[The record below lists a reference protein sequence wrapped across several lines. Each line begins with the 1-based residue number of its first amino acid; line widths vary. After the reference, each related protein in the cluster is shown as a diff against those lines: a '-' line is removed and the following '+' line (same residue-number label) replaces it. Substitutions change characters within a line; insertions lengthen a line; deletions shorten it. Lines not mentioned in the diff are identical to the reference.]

1 MAARKSK
8 GKRYACQKH
17 IEINVD
23 PDGNKQFVDVAR
35 CLSEVNHRLY
45 RQSRVYRCKVN
56 HLGNPTDRGKLD
68 VYVLRDTWM
77 LQKAYQMA
85 KDTYDKNMIE
95 EMTDVSAKNLARWQD
110 FRIVLEPAASGYTE
124 KLPMVR
130 ANSTLNATTLANGE
144 FAASRVYKEDGTSM
158 TFGLVGSTSRW
169 SIVEEYDKTADVDSA
184 PANLVSGS
192 DINPYGELDN
202 DNVTAARNDLQNL
215 GNQPPYDPNSLDGQE
230 LFRKV
235 ASIGAQSGAQ
245 RLSTGFFDAPL
256 GLIVFVPSGLT
267 ANEDFF
273 EVEVQSGDY
282 KGVHGADY
290 IDVNKKFGH
299 RRP

>member
-17 IEINVD
+17 IEIFVD
-23 PDGNKQFVDVAR
+23 TDGKQFVDVAR

-56 HLGNPTDRGKLD
+56 HMGDPTDRGKLD
-68 VYVLRDTWM
+68 VFVLRDTWM

-85 KDTYDKNMIE
+85 KDAYDKNMSE
-95 EMTDVSAKNLARWQD
+95 EMADVGKTNLARWQD
-110 FRIVLEPAASGYTE
+110 FRIMLDPGASGYTE
-124 KLPMVR
+124 TLPIIR
-130 ANSTLNATTLANGE
+130 ANQNLGSTTLSNGE
-144 FAASRVYKEDGTSM
+144 FNHSLVYKEDGTAM
-158 TFGLVGSTSRW
+158 GFGLYAASSRW
-169 SIVEEYDKTADVDSA
+169 SIVEEYDKTADVDST
-184 PANLVSGS
+184 PSNTVSGA
-192 DINPYGELDN
+192 DINPYGALDD
-202 DNVTAARNDLQNL
+202 DNQQNARNDLQTR
-215 GNQPPYDPNSLDGQE
+215 GNAPPYDPNSLDGQK

-235 ASIGAQSGAQ
+235 GSIGSNTGAQ

-256 GLIVFVPSGLT
+256 GLIVIQPSGIT
-267 ANEDFF
+267 ANQDFY
-273 EVEVQSGDY
+273 EIEVQSGDY
-282 KGVHGADY
+282 KGVHGAEY

>member
-1 MAARKSK
+1 MATRKSK

-23 PDGNKQFVDVAR
+23 PNGNKQFVDVAR

-68 VYVLRDTWM
+68 IYVLRDTWM

-85 KDTYDKNMIE
+85 KDAYDKNMIE
-95 EMTDVSAKNLARWQD
+95 EMQDVSSKNLARWQD
-110 FRIVLEPAASGYTE
+110 FRIVLQPASSGYTE
-124 KLPMVR
+124 KLPVIR
-130 ANSTLNATTLANGE
+130 AQATLNASTLSNGS
-144 FAASRVYKEDGTSM
+144 FSGSHVYKEDGTAM
-158 TFGLVGSTSRW
+158 TFGLYGTSVRW
-169 SIVEEYDKTADVDSA
+169 SIVEEYDKTADVDST
-184 PANLVSGS
+184 PSNTVTGS

-202 DNVTAARNDLQNL
+202 DNVTAARNDLQVR
-215 GNQPPYDPNSLDGQE
+215 GNAPPYDPNSLDGQK

-235 ASIGAQSGAQ
+235 ASIGAHGGAQ

-256 GLIVFVPSGLT
+256 GLIVMVPDGLG
-267 ANEDFF
+267 NDDFF

-282 KGVHGADY
+282 KGVHGAEY

>member
-17 IEINVD
+17 IEINVAD
-23 PDGNKQFVDVAR
+23 SGNQFVDVAR

-56 HLGNPTDRGKLD
+56 HLGNPTDRAKLD
-68 VYVLRDTWM
+68 IYVLRDTWM

-85 KDTYDKNMIE
+85 KDAYDKNMSE
-95 EMTDVSAKNLARWQD
+95 EMDDVAKSNLARWRD
-110 FRIVLEPAASGYTE
+110 FRILLDPAASGYTE
-124 KLPMVR
+124 KLPVIR
-130 ANSTLNATTLANGE
+130 ANSTLNASTLSNGE
-144 FAASRVYKEDGTSM
+144 FVHSQVYKEDGTSM
-158 TFGLVGSTSRW
+158 AFGLYAAASRW
-169 SIVEEYDKTADVDSA
+169 SIVEEYDKTADVDSS
-184 PANLVSGS
+184 PSNTVTGS
-192 DINPYGELDN
+192 DVNPYGELDN
-202 DNVTAARNDLQNL
+202 DNNVNARNDLQTR
-215 GNQPPYDPNSLDGQE
+215 GNAPPYDPNSLDGQK

-235 ASIGAQSGAQ
+235 ASIGAASGAQ

-256 GLIVFVPSGLT
+256 GLIVMVPSGIT
-267 ANEDFF
+267 ANEDFY

-282 KGVHGADY
+282 KGIHGAEY

>member
-17 IEINVD
+17 IEINVAD
-23 PDGNKQFVDVAR
+23 SGNQFVDVAR

-68 VYVLRDTWM
+68 IYVLRDTWM

-85 KDTYDKNMIE
+85 KDAYDKNMSE
-95 EMTDVSAKNLARWQD
+95 ERADVSSKNVARWQD

-124 KLPMVR
+124 KFAMVR
-130 ANSTLNATTLANGE
+130 ANATLNASTLTNGE

-158 TFGLVGSTSRW
+158 TFGLVGSSSRW
-169 SIVEEYDKTADVDSA
+169 SIVEEYDKTADVDSK

-192 DINPYGELDN
+192 DINPYGDLDN

-215 GNQPPYDPNSLDGQE
+215 GNQPPYDPNSLDGQK

-235 ASIGAQSGAQ
+235 ASIGALNGAQ
-245 RLSTGFFDAPL
+245 RLSTGFFNAPL
-256 GLIVFVPSGLT
+256 GLIVMVPNGIT
-267 ANEDFF
+267 ANEDFY

-282 KGVHGADY
+282 KGVHGAEY
-290 IDVNKKFGH
+290 IDVNKKFSH
-299 RRP
+299 RRG